1 MKLSRILSCGLLIAA
16 LFAGVSAN
24 AAESRSAT
32 PLNPNAAPGVIQP
45 GVIKPG
51 AVQAVPGGMPAA
63 PLKNEIRLGSGMNN
77 KHIIQIVAQ
86 VNFNMLN
93 QQYTEFSGNAKK
105 FESGAK
111 TMSGITKECANKAYS
126 VQDQKAAGCT
136 GNDTMNQCMDKL
148 YKHCVK
154 NFSSSGYSLPGGGY
168 NPVTG
173 QKYGGGEIPGF
184 STAQFLQSAQTAAAQ
199 ARALSQQLGQ
209 YANQVEQNAKALVP

>member
-1 MKLSRILSCGLLIAA
+1 MKLSGILSCGLLIAA

-24 AAESRSAT
+24 AAEGRAVT
-32 PLNPNAAPGVIQP
+32 PLTPGTA
-45 GVIKPG
+45 PG
-51 AVQAVPGGMPAA
+51 AVQAVPGGMPTT
-63 PLKNEIRLGSGMNN
+63 PLKNEIRLGTGMN

-86 VNFNMLN
+86 VKFDKLN

-105 FESGAK
+105 FESGAGVI
-111 TMSGITKECANKAYS
+111 SGIAKECAKKAFS
-126 VQDQKAAGCT
+126 VQDQKAAGCA
-136 GNDTMNQCMDKL
+136 GSDTLNQCMDKL

-184 STAQFLQSAQTAAAQ
+184 STAQFLQSAQTTAAQ
-199 ARALSQQLGQ
+199 ARALSQQLSQ

>member
-63 PLKNEIRLGSGMNN
+63 PLKNEIRLGTGMS
-77 KHIIQIVAQ
+77 KRIVQIVAQ
-86 VNFNMLN
+86 VKFDKLN

-105 FESGAK
+105 FESGAGVI
-111 TMSGITKECANKAYS
+111 SEIAKECAKKAYS

-136 GNDTMNQCMDKL
+136 GNDTLNQCMDKL

-173 QKYGGGEIPGF
+173 QKYGGGEIPAF
-184 STAQFLQSAQTAAAQ
+184 STAQFLQSAQTTAAQ
-199 ARALSQQLGQ
+199 ARVLSQQLGQ
-209 YANQVEQNAKALVP
+209 YASQVEQNAKALVP

>member
-1 MKLSRILSCGLLIAA
+1 MRFSILLSHAITISVLTATI
-16 LFAGVSAN
+16 SAN

-32 PLNPNAAPGVIQP
+32 PLNPNTAPGVIQP

-51 AVQAVPGGMPAA
+51 AVQAVPGGMPAT
-63 PLKNEIRLGSGMNN
+63 PLKNEIRLGTGMS
-77 KHIIQIVAQ
+77 KHIVQIVAQ

-105 FESGAK
+105 FEGGVKA
-111 TMSGITKECANKAYS
+111 MPGITKECTNKAYS
-126 VQDQKAAGCT
+126 VQDQKNAGCT
-136 GNDTMNQCMDKL
+136 GNDTLNQCMDKL

-154 NFSSSGYSLPGGGY
+154 NFSSSGLSIPGGGY

-173 QKYGGGEIPGF
+173 QQYGGGEIPGF
-184 STAQFLQSAQTAAAQ
+184 STAQFLQSAQTTAAQ
-199 ARALSQQLGQ
+199 ARALSQQLSQ